1 MICEIVDSDIISKRS
16 YNQCCGVARALD
28 VVGERWTLLLG
39 RELSTGTKRYK
50 NLLEGLFG
58 IGTNLLAARLKDLEA
73 QGLVCRTTL
82 PPNRPSNAHYQR
94 VALVGG
100 PGLLRFAGDQ
110 AP

>member
-16 YNQCCGVARALD
+16 YNQCCGVARAPD
-28 VVGERWTLLLG
+28 VVAERWALLLV
-39 RELSTGTKRYK
+39 RELSTGTKRFK
-50 NLLEGLFG
+50 DLLEGLSG

-73 QGLVCRTTL
+73 QGLVFRTTL
-82 PPNRPSNAHYQR
+82 PPDRPLNAHYQR

-100 PGLLRFAGDQ
+100 PGLLRFAGGQ

>member
-1 MICEIVDSDIISKRS
+1 MICEIVDSYIISKRS

-28 VVGERWTLLLG
+28 VVGERWTLL

-50 NLLEGLFG
+50 DLLEGLFG

-73 QGLVCRTTL
+73 QGLVCHTTL